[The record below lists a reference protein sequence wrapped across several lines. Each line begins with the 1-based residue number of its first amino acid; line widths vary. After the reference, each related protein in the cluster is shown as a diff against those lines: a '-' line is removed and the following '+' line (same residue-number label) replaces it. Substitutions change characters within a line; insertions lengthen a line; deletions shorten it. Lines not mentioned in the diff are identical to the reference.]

1 MGLLKLSNAAASAT
15 ANTGSKLV
23 SCDDIKFVEVAI
35 ANSGATAECTV
46 DIVYGVSV
54 PGGSA
59 NEGSLLKSAITYA
72 APGANNE
79 YTLTLAE
86 IESAWL
92 DALSKMSEAS
102 GMFVE
107 APRLGVKVT
116 ATGVALADA
125 IPTVVIKHTADLG

>member
-23 SCDDIKFVEVAI
+23 SCDDIKFVEVVI
-35 ANSGATAECTV
+35 AGSGATAICTV
-46 DIVYGVSV
+46 DIVYGIAA
-54 PGGSA
+54 GDD
-59 NEGSLLKSAITYA
+59 ESLVKSAITYA
-72 APGANNE
+72 APGTNNE
-79 YTLTLAE
+79 YALTLAE

-116 ATGVALADA
+116 ATGAILADA
-125 IPTVVIKHTADLG
+125 VPTVVIKKSSVLA

>member
-1 MGLLKLSNAAASAT
+1 MGLLKLSNAAASAS

-35 ANSGATAECTV
+35 ANSGATAICTV
-46 DIVYGVSV
+46 DVIYGIAA
-54 PGGSA
+54 GDD
-59 NEGSLLKSAITYA
+59 ESLVKSAITYA
-72 APGANNE
+72 APGTSNE

-116 ATGVALADA
+116 ATGAVLADA
-125 IPTVVIKHTADLG
+125 VPTVVIKKSTALA

>member
-15 ANTGSKLV
+15 DNTGSKLV
-23 SCDDIKFVEVAI
+23 SCDNIRFVEVAI
-35 ANSGATAECTV
+35 ANSGATAVCTV
-46 DIVYGVSV
+46 DIIYGIAA
-54 PGGSA
+54 GDD
-59 NEGSLLKSAITYA
+59 ESLVKSAITYA
-72 APGANNE
+72 APGASNE

-116 ATGVALADA
+116 ATGAILADA
-125 IPTVVIKHTADLG
+125 VPTVVIKKSAVLV

>member
-23 SCDDIKFVEVAI
+23 SCDNIKFVEVAI
-35 ANSGATAECTV
+35 ANSGATAICTV
-46 DIVYGVSV
+46 DVIYGIAA
-54 PGGSA
+54 GDD
-59 NEGSLLKSAITYA
+59 ESLVKSAITYSV
-72 APGANNE
+72 PGASNE
-79 YTLTLAE
+79 YALTLAE

-92 DALSKMSEAS
+92 NALSKMSEAS

-116 ATGVALADA
+116 ATGTVLADA
-125 IPTVVIKHTADLG
+125 IPTVVIKKSSILA

>member
-1 MGLLKLSNAAASAT
+1 MGLLKLSNAAASAS

-35 ANSGATAECTV
+35 ANSGATAICTV
-46 DIVYGVSV
+46 DVIYGIAA
-54 PGGSA
+54 GDD
-59 NEGSLLKSAITYA
+59 ESLVKSAITYA
-72 APGANNE
+72 APGTSNE

-116 ATGVALADA
+116 ATGAVLADA
-125 IPTVVIKHTADLG
+125 VPTVVIKKSSALA

>member
-23 SCDDIKFVEVAI
+23 SCDNIRFVEVAI
-35 ANSGATAECTV
+35 ANSGATAICTV
-46 DIVYGVSV
+46 DIIYGIAA
-54 PGGSA
+54 GDD
-59 NEGSLLKSAITYA
+59 ESLVKSAITYA
-72 APGANNE
+72 VPGASNE

-116 ATGVALADA
+116 ATGAALADA
-125 IPTVVIKHTADLG
+125 IPTVVIKKSGILS

>member
-23 SCDDIKFVEVAI
+23 SCDDIRFVEVAI
-35 ANSGATAECTV
+35 ANAGATAVCTV
-46 DIVYGVSV
+46 DIIYGIVAGNGADVSLV
-54 PGGSA
+54 
-59 NEGSLLKSAITYA
+59 KSAITYA
-72 APGANNE
+72 APGASNE
-79 YTLTLAE
+79 YTSTLAE

-116 ATGVALADA
+116 ATGAILADA
-125 IPTVVIKHTADLG
+125 VPTVVIKKSADLG

>member
-35 ANSGATAECTV
+35 ANSGATAVCTV
-46 DIVYGVSV
+46 DIVYGIAA
-54 PGGSA
+54 GDD
-59 NEGSLLKSAITYA
+59 ESLVKSAITYA
-72 APGANNE
+72 APGTSNE

-116 ATGVALADA
+116 ATGAILADA
-125 IPTVVIKHTADLG
+125 VPTVVIKKSSVLA

>member
-23 SCDDIKFVEVAI
+23 SCDNIRFVEVAI
-35 ANSGATAECTV
+35 ANSGATAICTV
-46 DIVYGVSV
+46 DIIYGIAA
-54 PGGSA
+54 GDD
-59 NEGSLLKSAITYA
+59 ESLVKSAITYA
-72 APGANNE
+72 VPGASNE

-116 ATGVALADA
+116 ATGAALADA

>member
-35 ANSGATAECTV
+35 ANAGATAVCTV
-46 DIVYGVSV
+46 DITYGIIAGNGADVSLV
-54 PGGSA
+54 
-59 NEGSLLKSAITYA
+59 KSAITYA
-72 APGANNE
+72 APGASNE
-79 YTLTLAE
+79 YTSTLAE

-116 ATGVALADA
+116 ATGAILADA
-125 IPTVVIKHTADLG
+125 VPTVVIKKSADLG

>member
-35 ANSGATAECTV
+35 ANSGATAVCTV
-46 DIVYGVSV
+46 DIVYGIAA
-54 PGGSA
+54 GDD
-59 NEGSLLKSAITYA
+59 ESLVKSAITYA
-72 APGANNE
+72 APGTSNE
-79 YTLTLAE
+79 YTSTLAE

-116 ATGVALADA
+116 ATGAILADA
-125 IPTVVIKHTADLG
+125 VPTVVIKKSSVLA

>member
-1 MGLLKLSNAAASAT
+1 MGLLKLSNAATSGV
-15 ANTGSKLV
+15 ANAGSKLV

-35 ANSGATAECTV
+35 ANAGATAECTV
-46 DIVYGVSV
+46 DIVYGIAA
-54 PGGSA
+54 GDD
-59 NEGSLLKSAITYA
+59 ESLVKSAITYA
-72 APGANNE
+72 VPGASNE

-116 ATGVALADA
+116 ATGAILADA
-125 IPTVVIKHTADLG
+125 VPTVVIKKSTALG

>member
-1 MGLLKLSNAAASAT
+1 MGLLKLSNAAASAS

-35 ANSGATAECTV
+35 ANSGATAVCTV
-46 DIVYGVSV
+46 DVVYGIAA
-54 PGGSA
+54 GDD
-59 NEGSLLKSAITYA
+59 ESLVKSAITYA
-72 APGANNE
+72 VPGASNE

-92 DALSKMSEAS
+92 NALSKMSEAS

-116 ATGVALADA
+116 ATGVALTDA
-125 IPTVVIKHTADLG
+125 IPTVVIKKSTALS

>member
-23 SCDDIKFVEVAI
+23 SCDDIKFVEVVI
-35 ANSGATAECTV
+35 AGSGATAICTV
-46 DIVYGVSV
+46 DIVYGIAA
-54 PGGSA
+54 GDD
-59 NEGSLLKSAITYA
+59 ESLVKSAITYA
-72 APGANNE
+72 APGTNNE
-79 YTLTLAE
+79 YALTLAE

-116 ATGVALADA
+116 ATGANMGNAKVAKVLLY
-125 IPTVVIKHTADLG
+125 IEV

>member
-23 SCDDIKFVEVAI
+23 SCDNIKFVEVAI
-35 ANSGATAECTV
+35 ANSGATAICTV
-46 DIVYGVSV
+46 DVIYGIAA
-54 PGGSA
+54 GDD
-59 NEGSLLKSAITYA
+59 ESLVKSAITYT
-72 APGANNE
+72 APGASNE

-102 GMFVE
+102 GMFGE

-116 ATGVALADA
+116 ATGVVLADA
-125 IPTVVIKHTADLG
+125 VPTVVIKKSTALA